1 MQARTLFKGAGVVAA
16 LALAAT
22 LAWWL
27 QRGPASD
34 TSTAQPPAAA
44 ASKAA
49 PAASGRTPSGPPS
62 VEVVRVQPTRL
73 VEEAT
78 AVGTLRSRQSVMLR
92 PEVGGRVVQV
102 AFADGATVRRGQLLL
117 RLDDTLQQAELS
129 QTQAQ
134 LSVARAN
141 HQRNQELVA
150 QNFIARR
157 VLDESQAALQV
168 AQAQVQLAQARLARM
183 QVVAPFDGVVG
194 IRRVHLGDYV
204 KDGADLVQ
212 LEDTSAFWVDF
223 RLPERH
229 QARVAIGQPVQLTL
243 DALPGVSLS
252 AKVQALDPL
261 LEADGRAL
269 RVQAVLPAAKGVALK
284 PGLFA
289 RVTLVLSTDDAALM
303 VPEAAIVPQ
312 GSRQTLFTVADGVA
326 RRVEVQLGLRRNG
339 QVQVLRGLPAAGA
352 AVVVAGQQRLQKGGP
367 DGIPVR
373 VVDVAVPEAR

>member
-1 MQARTLFKGAGVVAA
+1 MQRSTLFKGAGVVAA
-16 LALAAT
+16 LALAT
-22 LAWWL
+22 VLAWWL
-27 QRGPASD
+27 QRGPA
-34 TSTAQPPAAA
+34 TGTPTAQPGAA
-44 ASKAA
+44 ASSPAA
-49 PAASGRTPSGPPS
+49 PAAPGRMPSGPPS
-62 VEVVRVQPTRL
+62 VEVVRVQPSRL

-92 PEVGGRVVQV
+92 PEVGGRVVQI

-183 QVVAPFDGVVG
+183 QVVSPFDGVVG
-194 IRRVHLGDYV
+194 IRRVHPGDYV

-229 QARVAIGQPVQLTL
+229 QARAAIGQPVQLTL

-269 RVQAVLPAAKGVALK
+269 RVQAVLPAAQGVALK

-312 GSRQTLFTVADGVA
+312 GNRQTLFTVADGVA

-339 QVQVLRGLPAAGA
+339 QVQVLRGLPTAGA
-352 AVVVAGQQRLQKGGP
+352 AVVVAGQQRLQKGGQ
-367 DGIPVR
+367 DGTPVR
-373 VVDVAVPEAR
+373 VVDLAAPEAR

>member
-1 MQARTLFKGAGVVAA
+1 M
-16 LALAAT
+16 
-22 LAWWL
+22 
-27 QRGPASD
+27 
-34 TSTAQPPAAA
+34 AQ
-44 ASKAA
+44 S
-49 PAASGRTPSGPPS
+49 
-62 VEVVRVQPTRL
+62 
-73 VEEAT
+73 
-78 AVGTLRSRQSVMLR
+78 
-92 PEVGGRVVQV
+92 
-102 AFADGATVRRGQLLL
+102 
-117 RLDDTLQQAELS
+117 
-129 QTQAQ
+129 
-134 LSVARAN
+134 
-141 HQRNQELVA
+141 
-150 QNFIARR
+150 FIPRR

-194 IRRVHLGDYV
+194 TRRVHPGDYV

-269 RVQAVLPAAKGVALK
+269 RVQAVLPAAQGVALK

-339 QVQVLRGLPAAGA
+339 HVQVLSGLPAAGA
-352 AVVVAGQQRLQKGGP
+352 AVVVAGQQRLQRGGP

-373 VVDVAVPEAR
+373 VVDLAAPEAR